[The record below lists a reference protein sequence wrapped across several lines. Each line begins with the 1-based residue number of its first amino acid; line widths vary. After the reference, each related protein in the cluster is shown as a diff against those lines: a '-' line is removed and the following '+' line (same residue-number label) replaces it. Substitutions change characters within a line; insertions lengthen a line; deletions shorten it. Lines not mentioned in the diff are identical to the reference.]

1 MGGRDSFFNNR
12 EKIVEEI
19 DDDFFDYGKPLDFVT
34 RGERRTLLKLAKGDE
49 KKAEA
54 LLLQGDGKTGE
65 SEGESAVEGKEGES
79 VEEGKEGKS
88 VGESKEGESVVENS
102 STSEGKVEK
111 KKKKKKKKKKVV
123 DDTIAGDDMDIL
135 GMD

>member
-1 MGGRDSFFNNR
+1 MG
-12 EKIVEEI
+12 
-19 DDDFFDYGKPLDFVT
+19 T

-65 SEGESAVEGKEGES
+65 SEGESAV
-79 VEEGKEGKS
+79 EGKEGKS